1 MIELTMNLST
11 SLYRRLE
18 LRLGYI
24 DLITERAVAVAVF
37 LLHFVSLFV
46 SIFKTIIISAIDA
59 HASIFVFS

>member
-59 HASIFVFS
+59 HVSIFVFS